1 MTLLLIIVGYILNV
15 IINRWLYIQLQK
27 CKNKRYAL
35 EFNDVDF
42 YFIVFASPIWTLG
55 AAIYYSCL
63 FISLT
68 KFKNWFKYTPILLL
82 FVFGSCSETIQEK
95 SYEHRWC
102 IKVKYYDNTLDT
114 LTGQNWY
121 TPQLCSNGEVYCA
134 GTIANQVKTMTLLKD
149 TLVEL

>member
-15 IINRWLYIQLQK
+15 ILNRWISINIQKISSLDM
-27 CKNKRYAL
+27 L
-35 EFNDVDF
+35 GMLTFW
-42 YFIVFASPIWTLG
+42 VFVPFLG
-55 AAIYYSCL
+55 TIMLL
-63 FISLT
+63 FIFLIEKGDDLT
-68 KFKNWFKYTPILLL
+68 DNKFFKWFKYTPILLL
-82 FVFGSCSETIQEK
+82 FVFGSCSETTQEK

-149 TLVEL
+149 TLIEL